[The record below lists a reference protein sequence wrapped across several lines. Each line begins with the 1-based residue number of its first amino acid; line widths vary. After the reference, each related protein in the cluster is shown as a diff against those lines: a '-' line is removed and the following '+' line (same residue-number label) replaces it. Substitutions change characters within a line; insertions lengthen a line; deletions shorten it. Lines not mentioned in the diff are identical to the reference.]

1 MKRGFGITNPRTQV
15 WPRVAAGLVCWIAC
29 GLLLAGMYHIGVQR
43 GMPGS
48 LSESISNPPR
58 AMAIAISDM
67 KHHLNKEYVGYRVI
81 YETLVQGGM
90 TNEASIL
97 AGLEREYLQTPK
109 RSPVA

>member
-1 MKRGFGITNPRTQV
+1 MRKMK
-15 WPRVAAGLVCWIAC
+15 WPRVAAPFICWFAC
-29 GLLLAGMYHIGVQR
+29 GLLLLRMYDVGVQR

-67 KHHLNKEYVGYRVI
+67 KHHLNKGYVGYRVI

-97 AGLEREYLQTPK
+97 AGLEREYLQTT
-109 RSPVA
+109 